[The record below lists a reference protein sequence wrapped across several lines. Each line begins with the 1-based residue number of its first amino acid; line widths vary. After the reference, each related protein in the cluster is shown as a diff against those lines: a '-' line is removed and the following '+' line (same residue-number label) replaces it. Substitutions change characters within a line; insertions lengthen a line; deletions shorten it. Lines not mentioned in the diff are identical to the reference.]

1 MAPLGPHMYVLL
13 LLCFA
18 LLWSPPT
25 PPSLLTPCPA
35 NLCENCLH
43 FTNFFKEL
51 GNMLDCWKKITW
63 QVMGF
68 KRSDF
73 CWFTFFLRGLVQS
86 YSNSGRKFLVYLDSG
101 SGTLSSGISPGQ
113 MVGVIISRL
122 PTRVSISIFPVI
134 PRGYPLSIM
143 GQLQIRFLPVLSV
156 E

>member
-1 MAPLGPHMYVLL
+1 MGPHMYVLL

-18 LLWSPPT
+18 LLWSPPHR
-25 PPSLLTPCPA
+25 PLTLCPA
-35 NLCENCLH
+35 NMCENCLH

-51 GNMLDCWKKITW
+51 GNMLDCCKKITW

-68 KRSDF
+68 KRLDF
-73 CWFTFFLRGLVQS
+73 CWFTSFCEGFVQS

-122 PTRVSISIFPVI
+122 PTGVRISIFPVI
-134 PRGYPLSIM
+134 PRGYLLSIM